1 VVKALLKLSN
11 STSGSQLSRRARHA
25 SVKVKCKPKYQ
36 SAGRVSAST
45 SRHCSVSR
53 SLGVKSIVTRDLLP
67 SRSSMVTA
75 ERIGS
80 LRATTLLVG
89 MGVLEESTSI
99 APTDGDVG
107 GRGTMCGTIPV
118 IPTVDALY
126 SRNPWVSTVNVPL
139 GSATR
144 RSSTLDLIMRIGAT
158 DSAGRSATRVTR
170 KVLSESFATER
181 IVMIS
186 EAGRQTPR
194 RTRST

>member
-1 VVKALLKLSN
+1 MVKELLKLSN
-11 STSGSQLSRRARHA
+11 STSGSQLSRRVRHA

-45 SRHCSVSR
+45 SRHCLVSR
-53 SLGVKSIVTRDLLP
+53 SLGVKSIETRDLLP

-75 ERIGS
+75 ECIGS
-80 LRATTLLVG
+80 LSATTLLVS

-99 APTDGDVG
+99 APTG
-107 GRGTMCGTIPV
+107 GRGTMCGTMPV

-170 KVLSESFATER
+170 NVLSESFATER